1 MKIFSISVM
10 TLALLAIV
18 GCSTGRGVT
27 SSSSNEPSDKAVS
40 PDLITVSVAKPE
52 RRTVTD
58 GLSLT
63 GAIMPYEQVTVYAK
77 TAGYLKWIKV
87 DMGDW
92 VKPGDVLA
100 EIDVPEVV
108 AGLEEKRAAIVKAE
122 ADVVQARAALEQSRA
137 DLEFQEINYKRLKA
151 IHDKD
156 PDVLPEQEV
165 DQARGSFGVASG
177 KLKTAEAH
185 VEVAEAA
192 VATAKAALATLN
204 TLMDY
209 ARITA
214 PMAGV
219 VTERFIDPGALV
231 QAASSSRTQAAP
243 VVSIA
248 RLDRLRVLVDVPEPK
263 VRACQR
269 GTNAKVQV
277 DANPG
282 EAFPA
287 RVSRT
292 GGVLDPG
299 SRTMRVEID
308 VPNPG
313 YRLRPGMVARVE
325 LELEKIDQA
334 VTVPVSAV
342 RPQGKDRAVFLV
354 EAGKAKLRT
363 VRTGLESPE
372 WIQIVEGL
380 KGGEQVITASAGTLT
395 DGAGV
400 RVNQ

>member
-1 MKIFSISVM
+1 
-10 TLALLAIV
+10 
-18 GCSTGRGVT
+18 
-27 SSSSNEPSDKAVS
+27 
-40 PDLITVSVAKPE
+40 
-52 RRTVTD
+52 
-58 GLSLT
+58 
-63 GAIMPYEQVTVYAK
+63 
-77 TAGYLKWIKV
+77 
-87 DMGDW
+87 
-92 VKPGDVLA
+92 
-100 EIDVPEVV
+100 
-108 AGLEEKRAAIVKAE
+108 
-122 ADVVQARAALEQSRA
+122 
-137 DLEFQEINYKRLKA
+137 

-177 KLKTAEAH
+177 KMKTAEAQ
-185 VEVAEAA
+185 VKVAEAA
-192 VATAKAALATLN
+192 VATAKAELATLN

-248 RLDRLRVLVDVPEPK
+248 RLDRLRVLVDVPEPN

-269 GTNAKVQV
+269 GTIARIQA
-277 DANPG
+277 DG
-282 EAFPA
+282 ESIQA

-299 SRTMRVEID
+299 SRTMRVEMD

-313 YRLRPGMVARVE
+313 HRLRPGMVARVE
-325 LELEKIDQA
+325 LELKKIDGA
-334 VTVPVSAV
+334 VTVPLPAI
-342 RPQGKDRAVFLV
+342 RQQGTGRAVFVV
-354 EAGKAKLRT
+354 EAGKAKLRP
-363 VRTGLESPE
+363 VKTGLESPE
-372 WIQIVEGL
+372 WVQIVEGL
-380 KGGEQVITASAGTLT
+380 AGAEQVITASGGTLT
-395 DGAGV
+395 DGAAV